1 MTQTARLGIAFLQ
14 AAQLQKEVT
23 VNEAFAAFD
32 LAVCAAVEGFLQ
44 NAPPASPA
52 VGGSYVVG
60 DSPTGAWA
68 GHGLALAG
76 YTAGGW
82 RFIAPFDGLTA
93 LDKASGEVVTFS
105 GGAWEKGHVR
115 AAKISIGGDQV
126 VSSRQ
131 AAVADPAGG
140 PTVDAEARAAIA
152 AILAR
157 LRTHGLIAT

>member
-1 MTQTARLGIAFLQ
+1 MTQTARLGVAYLQ

-23 VNEAFAAFD
+23 VNEGFAALD
-32 LAVCAAVEGFLQ
+32 LAVCAAVDGFLT

-52 VGGSYVVG
+52 VGNCYVIG
-60 DSPTGAWA
+60 DSPSGAWA
-68 GHGLALAG
+68 GHGFALAG

-93 LDKASGEVVTFS
+93 LDKASGEFATYS
-105 GGAWEKGHVR
+105 GGAWVKGDVR
-115 AAKISIGGDQV
+115 AAKVSVGGNQV
-126 VSSRQ
+126 VGPRL
-131 AAVADPAGG
+131 AAIGAPAGG
-140 PTVDAEARAAIA
+140 TTVDAESRAAIA